1 MNHLDLKPDL
11 RPDCSINI
19 GLTMNPLRASVLLL
33 ILLFIVF
40 GVSLAAT
47 VTLLPEQ
54 VATHFDAAGVPNGW
68 MSRTSHLIFISL
80 FGIGFPLLIIGICW
94 SVRFVSPV
102 TINIPHR
109 DYWLAEERR
118 IESVDFVFRHSIWLG
133 CLGIAFI
140 TGLHWAMVLANR
152 QQPPHLSTA
161 MALGVTGGFLAGV
174 IVWVIFLYRRF
185 PAPPADYKKPPAE
198 PDGGGVTAAAIVISL
213 MFGTDAPAQQPAII
227 AVEGQPLAANVTRV
241 LESYQTLGSPFPK
254 ELSDP
259 LKEAAQARDSEQMQ
273 KLLDPQVLFT
283 VHINPESRVKVQRG
297 PARAEL
303 QQFGFTPVLVKI
315 LNDSTVTKRL
325 RMLSPQS
332 GAVYAGVAKLSMQ
345 RQQSLELMS
354 NENTSR
360 STERFLS
367 VAMHD
372 QPPMLDRLS
381 GLEVEYAIGL
391 VLSTETGKR
400 DATIG
405 FDLGD
410 SEQDLGS
417 RGETAV
423 LFNVSPAIPVR
434 LSVLDDDGTPAT
446 AALVIR
452 DKQGRIFPPQAKR
465 LAPDFFFQPQIY
477 RADGETV
484 LLPPGEFTIQSGRGP
499 EYWVRT
505 SNWLVEPTGKIRR
518 SSSDATANAQAA
530 ASDSNSIEV
539 LLERWVNPHKSGFY
553 SGDHHIHAA
562 GCAHYTSP
570 TEGVMPED
578 MLRQVKGEALNV
590 GCVLTWGPCYR
601 FQRQFFGPRPHSLSE
616 PLTLLKYDLEIS
628 GFGSQA
634 LGHVCLLNL
643 QDQTYPGSDGTETK
657 GWPLWTTPV
666 MRWAK
671 KQGGVTGYAHS
682 ASGLAIEPVPAAK
695 RLLAR
700 CDVDG
705 NGKVSLAEAS
715 STLLPE
721 PFGSIDRNGDGMF
734 DLAELTESHNR
745 VSDQL
750 PNLAIP
756 EMNGVGAMEICVT
769 TAEGVCDFISAMDT
783 RRIQEWNT
791 WYHILNCGFP
801 LKVSGETDFPCMSS
815 RRIGQGRVYVQLGQ
829 VTHLDYAAWCQGL
842 ANGQSYV
849 SDGFAHALQFQVND
863 QSPGNVP
870 VKLAANGSVTVKANV
885 VFAPQT
891 PETVAQG
898 MIVPDA
904 GRRLVGDTVE
914 LHGPRSERLVTGGE
928 RLIEIIVNGQPVASQ
943 KVSADGKP
951 HDLSFEIPIS
961 RSSWVALR
969 HFPQLHTNP
978 VNVIVAGQPIRA
990 SRASARWCDDVIDL
1004 LWKNR
1009 QNVIPEAERAEA
1021 FQTFEK
1027 ARQTYRQIA
1036 SESP

>member
-1 MNHLDLKPDL
+1 MSPQ
-11 RPDCSINI
+11 RI
-19 GLTMNPLRASVLLL
+19 AVFLLV
-33 ILLFIVF
+33 LLFILF
-40 GVSLAAT
+40 GISLAAT
-47 VTLLPEQ
+47 FSLLPEK
-54 VATHFDAAGVPNGW
+54 VATHFDITGLPDGW
-68 MSRTSHLIFISL
+68 MSRTLHLIFIGL

-94 SVRFVSPV
+94 SVRYVSPV

-118 IESVDFVFRHSIWLG
+118 LESVDFVFRHSIWLG

-140 TGLHWAMVLANR
+140 TGLHWAVVLANR
-152 QQPPHLSTA
+152 QQPPHLSTPMILGIA
-161 MALGVTGGFLAGV
+161 GGFIAGVT
-174 IVWVIFLYRRF
+174 VWIIFLYRRF
-185 PAPPADYKKPPAE
+185 PAPPADYKKPPTE
-198 PDGGGVTAAAIVISL
+198 SDGGGVTATAVILIL
-213 MFGTDAPAQQPAII
+213 MFGADARGEQPAII

-241 LESYQTLGSPFPK
+241 VESYHTLGVPFPK
-254 ELSDP
+254 ELTDP
-259 LKEAAQARDSEQMQ
+259 LKDATQARDSEQMQ
-273 KLLDPQVLFT
+273 KLLDPHVLFT

-297 PARAEL
+297 PAKAEL
-303 QQFGFTPVLVKI
+303 QQFGFTPVLIKI

-345 RQQSLELMS
+345 RQQSLELMA

-367 VAMHD
+367 VSMHD

-391 VLSTETGKR
+391 ILSTEKGKR
-400 DATIG
+400 EATIG

-417 RGETAV
+417 RGEVAV
-423 LFNVSPAIPVR
+423 LFNVSPAISVR
-434 LSVLDDDGTPAT
+434 LSVLDDDGIPAT
-446 AALVIR
+446 AALVIH
-452 DKQGRIFPPQAKR
+452 DKQGRVFPPQAKR

-484 LLPPGEFTIQSGRGP
+484 LLPPGEFTVQSGRGP

-505 SNWLVEPTGKIRR
+505 SNWLVEPTGKLRR
-518 SSSDATANAQAA
+518 IASDGKAA
-530 ASDSNSIEV
+530 ATDTNAIEV
-539 LLERWVNPHKSGFY
+539 RLERWVNPFKSGFY

-601 FQRQFFGPRPHSLSE
+601 FQRQFFSPRPNSLSE

-643 QDQTYPGSDGTETK
+643 QDQTYPGSEGTETK

-682 ASGLAIEPVPAAK
+682 ASGLAIEPIPAAK

-705 NGKVSLAEAS
+705 NGKVSATEAG

-721 PFGSIDRNGDGMF
+721 AFASIDRNSDGMI
-734 DLAELTESHNR
+734 DLAEMTESHNR

-815 RRIGQGRVYVQLGQ
+815 RRIGQGRVYVQLGK
-829 VTHLDYAAWCQGL
+829 VTHLNYAAWCQGL

-849 SDGFAHALQFQVND
+849 SDGFAHALQFQVQD

-870 VKLAANGSVTVKANV
+870 VTLAANGSVTVKAKV

-898 MIVPDA
+898 MIVPEG

-914 LHGPRSERLVTGGE
+914 LHGPRSDRLVTGGE
-928 RLIEIIVNGQPVASQ
+928 RLVEIIVNGQPVASQ
-943 KVSADGKP
+943 KVAADGKP

-1009 QNVIPEAERAEA
+1009 QKVIPEAERAEA